1 MLIKYF
7 QKYLISVKSKQQ
19 MSIKISPKIKVEDF
33 KQKKL
38 AASFM
43 KKYYKALQGPLT
55 KKVSPEQ
62 PADYFFDLDY
72 NEGNAIIL
80 VGKHNAKF
88 KPDFLAATK
97 GLNGFTKTNISVG
110 KCFIKNNDKGKPCLF
125 LQHARGS
132 AKKDRTEKLLK
143 KYIIKHMPKIA
154 DVQFLTQAVVENNDG
169 ELENAKEETTKVAT
183 GTSPKEDKQDIA
195 KAIEGLA
202 DSYKKLEVDVKKWL
216 GIKDRYKK
224 RQSTPKDAQE
234 LKKLRKDSVAFSEA
248 FDKAPEHKEKTRFQK
263 PVEQLN
269 EKQSIWKKIEENIHK
284 ILKNKGQKTTD
295 PQQIQK
301 VVSRMNTR
309 KVELQKLLQE
319 VDLDALLKNAS

>member
-1 MLIKYF
+1 
-7 QKYLISVKSKQQ
+7 

-38 AASFM
+38 EGSFM
-43 KKYYKALQGPLT
+43 KKYYKELQGPLT

-62 PADYFFDLDY
+62 PVDYFFDLDY
-72 NEGNAIIL
+72 NDGTPIIL

-97 GLNGFTKTNISVG
+97 GLNGFTKTNVSVG
-110 KCFIKNNDKGKPCLF
+110 KCFIKENKKGQPCLF
-125 LQHARGS
+125 LQHVKGA
-132 AKKDRTEKLLK
+132 AKKARTEKLLRK
-143 KYIIKHMPKIA
+143 FVLRHMPKVA
-154 DVQFLTQAVVENNDG
+154 DVQFLTQAVVENADG
-169 ELENAKEETTKVAT
+169 ELENVQENTTAPKENAPKEE
-183 GTSPKEDKQDIA
+183 KQDVA
-195 KAIEGLA
+195 KIIGDLA
-202 DSYKKLEVDVKKWL
+202 DGYKKLETDVKKWL

-234 LKKLRKDSVAFSEA
+234 LNKLRKDSVAFSQAYE
-248 FDKAPEHKEKTRFQK
+248 KAPEHKEKRRFQK

-269 EKQSIWKKIEENIHK
+269 EKQAVWKKIEENIYK
-284 ILKNKGQKTTD
+284 TLKNKGQNTTD
-295 PQQIQK
+295 PQQIKK

-309 KVELQKLLQE
+309 KIELQKLLQE